1 MYDIQGNRVY
11 ENSDS
16 DGLFMDIEPYSG
28 IALAAAINAQA
39 NMLIQP
45 DDLFNIN

>member
-1 MYDIQGNRVY
+1 MVDDQIKSSTEMYDIQGNRVY

-28 IALAAAINAQA
+28 IALAAAINA
-39 NMLIQP
+39 
-45 DDLFNIN
+45 